1 LFSTSGIPI
10 VNWGANAR
18 SKSPAHITN
27 VSRNPWHPLGQPE
40 TSLCFP
46 VIHKMKISLAE
57 SDIYLYRKPTLL
69 PELKPIGQWEKAK
82 ANT

>member
-1 LFSTSGIPI
+1 
-10 VNWGANAR
+10 
-18 SKSPAHITN
+18 
-27 VSRNPWHPLGQPE
+27 
-40 TSLCFP
+40 
-46 VIHKMKISLAE
+46 MKISLAE